1 MFVPEREIDY
11 VALCIY
17 LGFVY
22 IIIHP
27 LEVIFFLKKEKSIS
41 LIYCFKI
48 NRIFKKFSEMH
59 IITASIIST
68 EFSTLY

>member
-1 MFVPEREIDY
+1 MLVPERKIDY

-27 LEVIFFLKKEKSIS
+27 LEVIFF
-41 LIYCFKI
+41 
-48 NRIFKKFSEMH
+48 FKKREIYF
-59 IITASIIST
+59 
-68 EFSTLY
+68 FDLLF